1 MKMTRYFFIS
11 DDLDDLERF
20 EEDLER
26 AGIVTPQIHV
36 LTLNDTDAAN
46 HHHLHQIT
54 AFMKRDVVHSA
65 ILGAVI
71 GLAASVL
78 TLIVAHAAGWTA
90 TPAGWVPFIFLA
102 LVVLGFST
110 WQGGLWG
117 IQRPNV
123 RFKRFEKALA
133 NGKHVFFVDL
143 EPDQGKILKDI
154 VKHHP
159 TAEAAGLD
167 RGAPHWIVFWQHRLR
182 RFFVETFP

>member
-20 EEDLER
+20 EEELEQ

-54 AFMKRDVVHSA
+54 AFMKRDVVHSTL
-65 ILGAVI
+65 LGAVI
-71 GLAASVL
+71 GVVISLS
-78 TLIVAHAAGWTA
+78 TLIVAHFAGWTA
-90 TPAGWVPFIFLA
+90 TAAGWLPFVFLA
-102 LVVLGFST
+102 VVVLGFST

-123 RFKRFEKALA
+123 HFKRFERALDA
-133 NGKHVFFVDL
+133 GKHVFFVDL
-143 EPDQGKILKDI
+143 EPDQGGILKNV
-154 VKHHP
+154 VKDHP
-159 TAEAAGLD
+159 LVEAAGLD
-167 RGAPHWIVFWQHRLR
+167 RGAPHWIVFWQYRLK